1 MALWMRA
8 ELGLFEKAPEVFYI
22 AVQIAGDENFAGL
35 VQVHDSAAP
44 AGSISESRH
53 GLCHCVSETDGIG
66 HGRMGGLSLAVTT
79 KIQAPH

>member
-44 AGSISESRH
+44 AGSIPESRH
-53 GLCHCVSETDGIG
+53 GLCQCVSETDGIG
-66 HGRMGGLSLAVTT
+66 HGRMGGLKLSRYN
-79 KIQAPH
+79 